1 MKKILLLLCLLLALV
16 GCSTSK
22 ENTSKQE
29 ETKQEETTGNE
40 TQEETVTTFEVN
52 SETINL
58 TALAYQ
64 REFDDYSCYLIIDI
78 DAGYVYQYY
87 SSGFSISWVDKGKI
101 KSGNMKD
108 GLYVSYTE
116 DGFTWDE
123 MLINNQYDTD
133 ETIYDY
139 IEKDY
144 YEYTKTE
151 LEATAKLMEGK
162 TIKE

>member
-1 MKKILLLLCLLLALV
+1 MKKILLLLCLLLTLV
-16 GCSTSK
+16 GCSTSE

-29 ETKQEETTGNE
+29 EAKQEETTGNE
-40 TQEETVTTFEVN
+40 TQEVETTFEVN
-52 SETINL
+52 GETINL

-144 YEYTKTE
+144 YEYTKTD

>member
-1 MKKILLLLCLLLALV
+1 MKKILLLLCLLLTLV
-16 GCSTSK
+16 GCSTSE

-29 ETKQEETTGNE
+29 EAKQEETTGNE
-40 TQEETVTTFEVN
+40 TQEVETTFEVN
-52 SETINL
+52 GETINL

-87 SSGFSISWVDKGKI
+87 SSGFSISRVDKGKI

-144 YEYTKTE
+144 YEYTKTD